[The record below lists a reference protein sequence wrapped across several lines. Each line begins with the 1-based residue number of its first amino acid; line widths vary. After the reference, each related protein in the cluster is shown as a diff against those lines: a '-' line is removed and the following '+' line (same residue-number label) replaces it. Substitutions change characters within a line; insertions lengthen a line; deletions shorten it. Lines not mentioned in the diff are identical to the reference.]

1 VTGLPTIDVTV
12 YPFEC
17 DAFGHLNQAACLLLL
32 ERARWDALTRGPGM
46 DLFQR
51 NNVWPAARR
60 TAIEYRAAA
69 FTGDVLRVET
79 TTVDRG
85 TTSFTLRQRA
95 VRPKDDTVIAE
106 AELVFVCI
114 DRLGRPTPVP
124 EDVARA
130 LGPPRGARDVQRVA
144 VAGGELAVDVRG
156 NGPTVLFV
164 HGYPLDRT
172 LWRHQL
178 AGLGRW
184 RRIAPD
190 LRGFGA
196 SAQAAPDP
204 AMWSLGAYSDD
215 LVAVLDALGVERTVV
230 CGLSM
235 GGYIALDFVRRYA
248 ARVSAL
254 VLMDTKAEA
263 DTEEGRRAR
272 DEMAALALAEGA
284 GAIAARMLPKLV
296 AEATRASQ
304 PETVTHAREMME
316 GADPRGIAAA
326 LRAMRDRADSREL
339 LPRIAVPTLVLGGAE
354 DQLTPPVVMRALAA
368 GIPGARYEEVVA
380 AGHLAPLEQPL
391 AVNRLVAEFLEQLP

>member
-1 VTGLPTIDVTV
+1 
-12 YPFEC
+12 
-17 DAFGHLNQAACLLLL
+17 
-32 ERARWDALTRGPGM
+32 
-46 DLFQR
+46 
-51 NNVWPAARR
+51 
-60 TAIEYRAAA
+60 
-69 FTGDVLRVET
+69 
-79 TTVDRG
+79 
-85 TTSFTLRQRA
+85 
-95 VRPKDDTVIAE
+95 
-106 AELVFVCI
+106 
-114 DRLGRPTPVP
+114 
-124 EDVARA
+124 VARA

-156 NGPTVLFV
+156 NGPPVLFV